1 MYSPSDEHY
10 VLTIFV
16 FFTQDSDASL
26 FFFILSLCILFSEA
40 NSEALSGGLIFKS
53 LSNQKKNKQQV
64 S

>member
-16 FFTQDSDASL
+16 FTQDSDASL